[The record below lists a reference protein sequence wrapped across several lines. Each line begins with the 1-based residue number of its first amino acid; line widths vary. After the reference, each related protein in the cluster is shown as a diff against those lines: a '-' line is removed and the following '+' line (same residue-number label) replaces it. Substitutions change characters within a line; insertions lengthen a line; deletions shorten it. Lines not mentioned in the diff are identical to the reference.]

1 VKDWRSVDWLIL
13 RPLVVVAIV
22 WATMVVALVTV
33 WIRRFIASHSQRRL
47 ANAAFRHL
55 MQAALQV
62 GSGKFNS
69 HSPVRSGCDSAD
81 DRESRAA

>member
-1 VKDWRSVDWLIL
+1 MKDWLSVDWLIL

-33 WIRRFIASHSQRRL
+33 WIRKLIASHRQRRP

-55 MQAALQV
+55 MQAGPQV
-62 GSGKFNS
+62 GYGKFNS
-69 HSPVRSGCDSAD
+69 HSPHRPRCDFAD